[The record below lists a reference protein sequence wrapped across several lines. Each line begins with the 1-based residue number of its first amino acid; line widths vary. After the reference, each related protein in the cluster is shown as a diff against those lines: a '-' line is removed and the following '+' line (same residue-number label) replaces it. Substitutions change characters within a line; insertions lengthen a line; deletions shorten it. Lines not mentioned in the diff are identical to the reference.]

1 MFSKLGLVVCSCL
14 PLVTMAAD
22 PVQTDGEKYKVLLE
36 NEMVRVLEYQ
46 DLPGEKTH
54 QHYHPSFVLYAQGP
68 FKRKIT
74 LPNGKVILREFIE
87 GDTLYSEGQTHIG
100 ENIGD
105 TPTKAVIVEIKP
117 NTKAASSGN

>member
-1 MFSKLGLVVCSCL
+1 
-14 PLVTMAAD
+14 MAAD
-22 PVQTDGEKYKVLLE
+22 PVETDGDKYKVLLE
-36 NEMVRVLEYQ
+36 NEEVRVLVYQ

-54 QHYHPSFVLYAQGP
+54 QHYHPAFILYALGP

-74 LPNGKVILREFIE
+74 LPNGKAILRDFKE
-87 GDTLYSEGQTHIG
+87 GDTLYSEGQMHIG

-117 NTKAASSGN
+117 NTKEASSGN